1 MGAPAKI
8 EKCMDDLRVADA
20 LDEVWTVLRRSNKY
34 IDETTP
40 WILARDEANRA
51 RLGGVLYNLL
61 ESIRHAAV
69 LLYPFLPETAERI
82 FAQLGTDKT
91 SYESLENF
99 GGLTPG
105 THIGNH
111 EVLFKRLDEK
121 EVLDQIAK
129 ANAPEPPPFPPISSK
144 ISIDD
149 FFIPDLRAA
158 RVLSCEAVP
167 KSDKLLKFVLD
178 IGFETRQVVSG
189 IAKWYKPE
197 ELVGKTV
204 ILVANLKP
212 AVIRGV
218 DSNGMILSVDDKDD
232 TVRLITLPEGT
243 TPGAKIR

>member
-1 MGAPAKI
+1 M
-8 EKCMDDLRVADA
+8 
-20 LDEVWTVLRRSNKY
+20 
-34 IDETTP
+34 
-40 WILARDEANRA
+40 
-51 RLGGVLYNLL
+51 
-61 ESIRHAAV
+61 
-69 LLYPFLPETAERI
+69 
-82 FAQLGTDKT
+82 
-91 SYESLENF
+91 
-99 GGLTPG
+99 
-105 THIGNH
+105 
-111 EVLFKRLDEK
+111 
-121 EVLDQIAK
+121 
-129 ANAPEPPPFPPISSK
+129 
-144 ISIDD
+144 
-149 FFIPDLRAA
+149 RAA